1 MKFNTYEDVVIEFK
15 KDGYKILSKSNGLN
29 WVYMY
34 KVDQVMKTVS
44 LVAWYQSSGEI
55 QYISNIDDYLL
66 MDILDEMGYKGSISL

>member
-1 MKFNTYEDVVIEFK
+1 MKFNTYEDVIIEYK
-15 KDGYKILSKSNGLN
+15 KDGYKILAESNGLN

-34 KVDQVMKTVS
+34 KVDQVRKNVS
-44 LVAWYQSSGEI
+44 LVAWYQSSGEV